1 MSSYRASDGALL
13 SYTEAGARG
22 ELPLLLLHGW
32 QADGSVWSLLP
43 ERLHERFRTVAI
55 DFRGSGASAGAP
67 GPYTVERFA
76 RDVGDLIETLDLDP
90 ALVVGHSMGGAVA
103 QRLAIDRPEA
113 VEGLVLVAP
122 VAAGGFA
129 FRPSLAAALR
139 DTAGDPLKTSAWL
152 AQLTV
157 REPPPEARDVLR
169 RAAAG
174 VPAAVAL
181 ETFDSWT
188 GLHFAGEAA
197 TIETPALVIAPE
209 ADRPMTPEF
218 LQEHV
223 VALLRN
229 SRLER
234 FADCGHYVQ
243 IDEPERLARAIEAF
257 ASTL

>member
-13 SYTEAGARG
+13 SYTESGPRG

-32 QADGSVWSLLP
+32 QADGSVWSSLR
-43 ERLHERFRTVAI
+43 ERLSGPFRTVTV
-55 DFRGSGASAGAP
+55 DFRGSGGSAGAP

-90 ALVVGHSMGGAVA
+90 ALVAGHSMGGAVA

-129 FRPSLAAALR
+129 FRPALAAALR
-139 DTAGDPLKTSAWL
+139 ATAGDPQKTAAWV
-152 AQLTV
+152 AQLTQ
-157 REPPPEARDVLR
+157 REASREVLR

-209 ADRPMTPEF
+209 DDRPMTPEF
-218 LQEHV
+218 LEEHV

-229 SRLER
+229 GRLER
-234 FADCGHYVQ
+234 FAGCGHYVQ
-243 IDEPERLARAIEAF
+243 LDEPERVARALEAF
-257 ASTL
+257 AATL